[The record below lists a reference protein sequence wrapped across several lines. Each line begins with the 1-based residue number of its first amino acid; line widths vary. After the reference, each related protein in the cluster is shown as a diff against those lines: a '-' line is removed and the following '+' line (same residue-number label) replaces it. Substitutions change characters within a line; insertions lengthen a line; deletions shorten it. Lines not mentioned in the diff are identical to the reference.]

1 MLFRSIEAQAAEKG
15 LANVRVLTADMNDF
29 RASGMSFDRVVSV
42 EMFEHMRNYDQLLSR
57 IASWLRPDGRL
68 FVHIFCHREF
78 CYPFETEG
86 SANWMGKYFF
96 TGGVMPSERLYEQ
109 FHRDLRVEKRWRWN
123 GRHYQ
128 RTSDAWLANLDARSD
143 EALEILSAAYG
154 RSQAKRWLNRW
165 RMFFLAVS
173 ELFGYAGGDE
183 WFVSHCL
190 FEPVR

>member
-1 MLFRSIEAQAAEKG
+1 MAEKFPAARITGASNSSTQKLHIEAEAARRG
-15 LANVRVLTADMNDF
+15 LGNVRIVTADMNDF

-143 EALEILSAAYG
+143 EALEILSAA
-154 RSQAKRWLNRW
+154 
-165 RMFFLAVS
+165 
-173 ELFGYAGGDE
+173 
-183 WFVSHCL
+183 
-190 FEPVR
+190 